1 MASRDE
7 EVEEDPLANLPAA
20 QRATLAAIFGR
31 DRADALRTAPF
42 AVEEMGLSGQAALQG
57 TVSCDA
63 PNAEGTHICGGE
75 FEFAAAP
82 QAPMTMRCDFI
93 SQPRLDLLQTLRRS
107 LEGEVVLLGPST
119 VAVTGLTQGLAF
131 QLAIDVL
138 QAEQLFT
145 HKFAIF
151 YAHGTVTLCTD
162 TRPGM
167 RNAFA
172 RATAALFESLRFAP
186 SRDSAIT
193 YSAGYR
199 MHTPNGVTGYRV
211 VTLEKHAR
219 GTTETAVYFHR
230 STTRFLSFGDATRVI
245 HRDPTGAFESSAWHQ
260 NGSHL
265 HVEATSPTLAK
276 ATLAKGEK
284 QRAWNLPLTATLN
297 SELGMAPTFA
307 ALAAGKLT
315 SASYT
320 IIREDDIGPV
330 AHVINVTRTSAT
342 TLQEVE
348 GNARD
353 SLTIDDKGRVVRE
366 TSGTEVTERIFAYE
380 P

>member
-42 AVEEMGLSGQAALQG
+42 AVEAMGLSGQAALQG

-172 RATAALFESLRFAP
+172 RATAARRLVSPPSLP
-186 SRDSAIT
+186 
-193 YSAGYR
+193 
-199 MHTPNGVTGYRV
+199 
-211 VTLEKHAR
+211 
-219 GTTETAVYFHR
+219 
-230 STTRFLSFGDATRVI
+230 
-245 HRDPTGAFESSAWHQ
+245 
-260 NGSHL
+260 
-265 HVEATSPTLAK
+265 
-276 ATLAKGEK
+276 
-284 QRAWNLPLTATLN
+284 
-297 SELGMAPTFA
+297 
-307 ALAAGKLT
+307 
-315 SASYT
+315 
-320 IIREDDIGPV
+320 
-330 AHVINVTRTSAT
+330 
-342 TLQEVE
+342 
-348 GNARD
+348 
-353 SLTIDDKGRVVRE
+353 
-366 TSGTEVTERIFAYE
+366 
-380 P
+380 